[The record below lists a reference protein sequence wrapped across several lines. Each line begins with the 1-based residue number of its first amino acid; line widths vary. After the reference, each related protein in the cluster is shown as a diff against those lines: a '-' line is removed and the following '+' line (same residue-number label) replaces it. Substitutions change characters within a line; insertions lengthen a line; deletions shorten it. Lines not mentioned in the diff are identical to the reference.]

1 MKGEAVKSETKKSE
15 AIKSEAMKHEQ
26 KKGAQKKYLLFR
38 LWRYL
43 SRYYLLLAAGFLLML
58 LSNVLALLG
67 PKLSGKA
74 IDAIGIR
81 AGGVDFER
89 VFYYAGWM
97 ALFYVF
103 SAFFSY
109 LLSLLTIHLTRKVIY
124 QMRKDVFENLA
135 RLPVS
140 FFDRYQTG
148 DIISIITYD
157 IDTVNQSLSNDFL
170 QIMQSVITVL
180 FSLVMMLSIAPVM
193 VLIFVVTI
201 PISALLTRFITS
213 RSRPLFRVRSKKLGE
228 LNGFVEE
235 MLNGQKTTRAY
246 GREEQVIGAF
256 DRKNGE
262 AVDANTK
269 AEYYGTLA
277 GPSVN
282 FMNNTSLALISVVG
296 SLLYLKGGIGIGDIS
311 SFVQY
316 SRKFSGPINETAN
329 ILGELQSAF
338 AAAERVFRLMDELP
352 EKPDEESARIL
363 QEVYGEVAL
372 REVSFGYQPGQE
384 ILKDLNLHAR
394 AGEQIA
400 IVGPTGAGKT
410 TVINLLMRF
419 YDIDHGCILLDGED
433 TYQIK
438 RDSLRGAYTMVL
450 QDAWLFHG
458 TIYENLAYGR
468 ENITMEEVERAA
480 KAAMIYSYIQKL
492 PEGFQTQLTDN
503 GVHISKGQRQ
513 LLTIAR
519 AMLSDA
525 HMLILDEATS
535 NVDTRTEMQIQE
547 AMRSLMAEKTCFVI
561 AHRLSTIRNADQ
573 ILVIR
578 DGRIAEQGNHREL
591 LRKKGVYYQMY
602 HAQFEGTP
610 YGI

>member
-1 MKGEAVKSETKKSE
+1 MKGETVKSG
-15 AIKSEAMKHEQ
+15 AMKHEE
-26 KKGAQKKYLLFR
+26 KKGAKKKYLLFR

-363 QEVYGEVAL
+363 QEVYGEVAFK
-372 REVSFGYQPGQE
+372 EVSFGYQPGQE
-384 ILKDLNLHAR
+384 ILKDFSLHAR

-419 YDIDHGCILLDGED
+419 YDVDRGCILLDGED
-433 TYQIK
+433 TYQIQ

-525 HMLILDEATS
+525 RMLILDEATS

-573 ILVIR
+573 ILVIK
-578 DGRIAEQGNHREL
+578 DGNIAEQGNHTEL

-602 HAQFEGTP
+602 HAQFEGSFT
-610 YGI
+610 

>member
-1 MKGEAVKSETKKSE
+1 MREKRVPR
-15 AIKSEAMKHEQ
+15 
-26 KKGAQKKYLLFR
+26 KYLFLR

-43 SRYYLLLAAGFLLML
+43 SRYYVLIGAGGILML

-81 AGGVDFER
+81 AGGVDFEK
-89 VFYYAGWM
+89 VFYYVGWM
-97 ALFYVF
+97 AVFYVF

-109 LLSLLTIHLTRKVIY
+109 LLSLLTIRLTRKVIY
-124 QMRKDVFENLA
+124 QMRRDVFEKLS

-157 IDTVNQSLSNDFL
+157 IDTVNQSLSNDLL

-193 VLIFVVTI
+193 VLIFVITI
-201 PISALLTRFITS
+201 PISVLLTRFITS
-213 RSRPLFRVRSKKLGE
+213 RSRPLYRIRSKKLGE

-246 GREEQVIGAF
+246 GREEQVIDAF

-262 AVDANTK
+262 AVETNTK

-282 FMNNTSLALISVVG
+282 FMNNTSLALISVFG
-296 SLLYLKGGIGIGDIS
+296 SLLYLRGGIGIGDIS

-329 ILGELQSAF
+329 IIGELQSAF

-363 QEVYGEVAL
+363 QEVYGEVEI
-372 REVSFGYQPGQE
+372 RDVSFGYTAGEQ
-384 ILKDLNLHAR
+384 ILKDFNLHAR
-394 AGEQIA
+394 GGEQIA

-419 YDIDHGCILLDGED
+419 YDVDKGCILLDGED
-433 TYQIK
+433 TYRIT
-438 RDSLRGAYTMVL
+438 RDSLRSAYTMVL

-458 TIYENLAYGR
+458 TIYENLTYGR
-468 ENITMEEVERAA
+468 ENITRKEVEQAA
-480 KAAMIYSYIQKL
+480 FRRGLKPCS
-492 PEGFQTQLTDN
+492 
-503 GVHISKGQRQ
+503 
-513 LLTIAR
+513 
-519 AMLSDA
+519 
-525 HMLILDEATS
+525 ATMES
-535 NVDTRTEMQIQE
+535 I
-547 AMRSLMAEKTCFVI
+547 FP
-561 AHRLSTIRNADQ
+561 
-573 ILVIR
+573 R
-578 DGRIAEQGNHREL
+578 DRDSS
-591 LRKKGVYYQMY
+591 
-602 HAQFEGTP
+602 
-610 YGI
+610 

>member
-1 MKGEAVKSETKKSE
+1 MDDKKQ
-15 AIKSEAMKHEQ
+15 AP
-26 KKGAQKKYLLFR
+26 KKKVPKKYLLVR
-38 LWRYL
+38 LWKYL
-43 SRYYLLLAAGFLLML
+43 SRYYFLITVGLILML
-58 LSNVLALLG
+58 ASNMLALFG

-74 IDAIGIR
+74 IDAIGVR
-81 AGGVDFER
+81 AGGVDFRR
-89 VFYYAGWM
+89 VFYYVGWM
-97 ALFYVF
+97 AALYVL

-109 LLSLLTIHLTRKVIY
+109 LLSLVTIRLTRKVIY
-124 QMRKDVFENLA
+124 RMRRDVFENLS
-135 RLPVS
+135 RLPVA
-140 FFDRYQTG
+140 FFDQYQTG

-170 QIMQSVITVL
+170 QIMQSVVTVL

-201 PISALLTRFITS
+201 PVSILLTKYITS
-213 RSRPLFRVRSKKLGE
+213 HSRPLFRVRSKKLGE

-246 GREEQVIGAF
+246 GREEQVVAAF
-256 DRKNGE
+256 DEKNKE
-262 AVDANTK
+262 AVEANTK

-296 SLLYLKGGIGIGDIS
+296 SLLYLQGRIGIGDIS

-316 SRKFSGPINETAN
+316 SRKFSGPINEAAN
-329 ILGELQSAF
+329 IIGELQSAF

-352 EKPDEESARIL
+352 EKPDDDKARIL
-363 QEVYGEVAL
+363 QEVYGDVIFKD
-372 REVSFGYQPGQE
+372 VCFGYQPERQ
-384 ILKDLNLHAR
+384 ILKDFNLHAR
-394 AGEQIA
+394 AGQQIA

-419 YDIDHGCILLDGED
+419 YDVEKGCFLLDGQD
-433 TYQIK
+433 TYGIK

-468 ENITMEEVERAA
+468 DDVTMEKVEKAA
-480 KAAMIYSYIQKL
+480 KAAMIYPYIEKL
-492 PEGFQTQLTDN
+492 PQGFQTLLSDN

-525 HMLILDEATS
+525 KMLILDEATS

-547 AMRSLMAEKTCFVI
+547 AMRSLMADKTCFVI
-561 AHRLSTIRNADQ
+561 AHRLSTVRHADL
-573 ILVIR
+573 ILVVK
-578 DGRIAEQGNHREL
+578 DGRIVERGNHEEL
-591 LRKKGVYYQMY
+591 LKRRGVYDQMY
-602 HAQFEGTP
+602 RAQFD
-610 YGI
+610 I

>member
-1 MKGEAVKSETKKSE
+1 MREKRVPR
-15 AIKSEAMKHEQ
+15 
-26 KKGAQKKYLLFR
+26 KYLFLR

-43 SRYYLLLAAGFLLML
+43 SRYYVLIGAGGILML
-58 LSNVLALLG
+58 LSNGLALLG

-81 AGGVDFER
+81 AGGVDFEK
-89 VFYYAGWM
+89 VFYYVGWM
-97 ALFYVF
+97 AVFYVF

-109 LLSLLTIHLTRKVIY
+109 LLSLLTIRLTRKVIY
-124 QMRKDVFENLA
+124 QMRRDVFEKLS

-157 IDTVNQSLSNDFL
+157 IDTVNQSLSNDLL

-193 VLIFVVTI
+193 VLIFVITI
-201 PISALLTRFITS
+201 PISVLLTRFITS
-213 RSRPLFRVRSKKLGE
+213 RSRPLYRIRSKKLGE

-246 GREEQVIGAF
+246 GREEQVIDAF

-262 AVDANTK
+262 AAETNTK

-282 FMNNTSLALISVVG
+282 FMNNTSLALISVFG
-296 SLLYLKGGIGIGDIS
+296 SLLYLRGGIGIGDIS

-329 ILGELQSAF
+329 IIGELQSAF

-363 QEVYGEVAL
+363 QEVYGEVEI
-372 REVSFGYQPGQE
+372 RDVSFGYTAGEQ
-384 ILKDLNLHAR
+384 ILKDFNLHAR
-394 AGEQIA
+394 GGEQIA

-419 YDIDHGCILLDGED
+419 YDVDKGCILLDGED
-433 TYQIK
+433 TCRIT
-438 RDSLRGAYTMVL
+438 RDSLRSAYTMVL

-458 TIYENLAYGR
+458 TIYENLTYGR
-468 ENITMEEVERAA
+468 ENITRKEVEQAA
-480 KAAMIYSYIQKL
+480 KAAMIYSYIEKL
-492 PEGFQTQLTDN
+492 PEGFETVLSDN

-535 NVDTRTEMQIQE
+535 NVDTRTEMQIQK
-547 AMRSLMAEKTCFVI
+547 AMRSLMADKTCFVI
-561 AHRLSTIRNADQ
+561 AHRLSTIRNADL
-573 ILVIR
+573 ILVVKG
-578 DGRIAEQGNHREL
+578 GRIAEQGNHREL
-591 LRKKGVYYQMY
+591 LARRGLYYQMY
-602 HAQFEGTP
+602 HAQFEGAEQP
-610 YGI
+610 L

>member
-1 MKGEAVKSETKKSE
+1 MREKRVPR
-15 AIKSEAMKHEQ
+15 
-26 KKGAQKKYLLFR
+26 KYLFLR

-43 SRYYLLLAAGFLLML
+43 SRYYVLIGAGGILML

-81 AGGVDFER
+81 AGGVDFEK
-89 VFYYAGWM
+89 VFYYVGWM
-97 ALFYVF
+97 AVFYVF

-109 LLSLLTIHLTRKVIY
+109 LLSLLTIRLTRKVIY
-124 QMRKDVFENLA
+124 QMRRDVFEKLS

-157 IDTVNQSLSNDFL
+157 IDTVNQSLSNDLL

-193 VLIFVVTI
+193 VLIFVITI
-201 PISALLTRFITS
+201 PISVLLTRFITS
-213 RSRPLFRVRSKKLGE
+213 RSRPLYRIRSKKLGE

-246 GREEQVIGAF
+246 GREEQVIDAF

-262 AVDANTK
+262 AAETNTK

-282 FMNNTSLALISVVG
+282 FMNNTSLALISVFG
-296 SLLYLKGGIGIGDIS
+296 SLLYLRGGIGIGDIS

-329 ILGELQSAF
+329 IIGELQSAF

-363 QEVYGEVAL
+363 QEVYGEVEI
-372 REVSFGYQPGQE
+372 RDVSFGYTAGEQ
-384 ILKDLNLHAR
+384 ILKDFNLHAR
-394 AGEQIA
+394 GGEQIA

-419 YDIDHGCILLDGED
+419 YDVDKGCILLDGED
-433 TYQIK
+433 TYRIT
-438 RDSLRGAYTMVL
+438 RDSLRSAYTMVL

-458 TIYENLAYGR
+458 TIYENLTYGR
-468 ENITMEEVERAA
+468 ENITRKEVEQAA
-480 KAAMIYSYIQKL
+480 KAAMIYSYIEKL
-492 PEGFQTQLTDN
+492 PEGFETVLSDN

-535 NVDTRTEMQIQE
+535 NVDTRTEMQIQK
-547 AMRSLMAEKTCFVI
+547 AMRSLMADKTCFVI
-561 AHRLSTIRNADQ
+561 AHRLSTIRNADL
-573 ILVIR
+573 ILVVK

-591 LRKKGVYYQMY
+591 LARRGLYYQMY
-602 HAQFEGTP
+602 HAQFEGAEQP
-610 YGI
+610 L

>member
-1 MKGEAVKSETKKSE
+1 MREKRVPR
-15 AIKSEAMKHEQ
+15 
-26 KKGAQKKYLLFR
+26 KYLFLR

-43 SRYYLLLAAGFLLML
+43 SRYYVLIGAGGILML

-81 AGGVDFER
+81 AGGVDFEK
-89 VFYYAGWM
+89 VFYYVGWM
-97 ALFYVF
+97 AVFYVF

-109 LLSLLTIHLTRKVIY
+109 LLSLLTIRLTRKVIY
-124 QMRKDVFENLA
+124 QMRRDVFEKLS

-157 IDTVNQSLSNDFL
+157 IDTVNQSLSNDLL

-193 VLIFVVTI
+193 VLIFVITI
-201 PISALLTRFITS
+201 PISVLLTRFIAS
-213 RSRPLFRVRSKKLGE
+213 RSRPLYRIRSKKLGE

-246 GREEQVIGAF
+246 GREEQVIDAF

-262 AVDANTK
+262 AVETNTK

-282 FMNNTSLALISVVG
+282 FMNNTSLALISVFG
-296 SLLYLKGGIGIGDIS
+296 SLLYLRGGIGIGDIS

-329 ILGELQSAF
+329 IIGELQSAF

-363 QEVYGEVAL
+363 QEVYGEVEI
-372 REVSFGYQPGQE
+372 RDVSFGYTAGEQ
-384 ILKDLNLHAR
+384 ILKDFNLHAR
-394 AGEQIA
+394 GGEQIA

-419 YDIDHGCILLDGED
+419 YDVDKGYILLDGED
-433 TYQIK
+433 TYRIT
-438 RDSLRGAYTMVL
+438 RDSLRSAYTMVL

-458 TIYENLAYGR
+458 TIYENLTYGR
-468 ENITMEEVERAA
+468 ENITRKEVEQAA
-480 KAAMIYSYIQKL
+480 KAAMIYSYIEKL
-492 PEGFQTQLTDN
+492 PEGFETVLSDN

-535 NVDTRTEMQIQE
+535 NVDTRTEMQIQK
-547 AMRSLMAEKTCFVI
+547 AMRSLMADKTCFVI
-561 AHRLSTIRNADQ
+561 AHRLSTIRNADL
-573 ILVIR
+573 ILVVK

-591 LRKKGVYYQMY
+591 LARRGLYYQMY
-602 HAQFEGTP
+602 HAQFEGAEQP
-610 YGI
+610 L

>member
-1 MKGEAVKSETKKSE
+1 MKGEAVKSETM
-15 AIKSEAMKHEQ
+15 KSEAMKQEQ
-26 KKGAQKKYLLFR
+26 KKGVHKKYLLFR

-578 DGRIAEQGNHREL
+578 DGRIAEQGNHGEL

>member
-1 MKGEAVKSETKKSE
+1 MREKRVPR
-15 AIKSEAMKHEQ
+15 
-26 KKGAQKKYLLFR
+26 KYLFLR

-43 SRYYLLLAAGFLLML
+43 SRYYVLIGAGGILML

-81 AGGVDFER
+81 AGGVDFEK
-89 VFYYAGWM
+89 VFYYVGWM
-97 ALFYVF
+97 AVFYVF

-109 LLSLLTIHLTRKVIY
+109 LLSLLTIRLTRKVIY
-124 QMRKDVFENLA
+124 QMRRDVFEKLS

-157 IDTVNQSLSNDFL
+157 IDTVNQSLSNDLL

-193 VLIFVVTI
+193 VLIFVITI
-201 PISALLTRFITS
+201 PISVLLNRFITS
-213 RSRPLFRVRSKKLGE
+213 RSRPFYRIRSKKLGE

-246 GREEQVIGAF
+246 GREEQVIDAF

-262 AVDANTK
+262 AVETNTK

-282 FMNNTSLALISVVG
+282 FMNNTSLALISVFG
-296 SLLYLKGGIGIGDIS
+296 SLLYLRGGIGIGDIS

-329 ILGELQSAF
+329 IIGELQSAF

-352 EKPDEESARIL
+352 EKPDVESARIL
-363 QEVYGEVAL
+363 QEVYGEVEI
-372 REVSFGYQPGQE
+372 RDVSFGYTAGEQ
-384 ILKDLNLHAR
+384 ILKDFNLHAR
-394 AGEQIA
+394 GGEQIA

-419 YDIDHGCILLDGED
+419 YDVDKGCILLDGED
-433 TYQIK
+433 TYRIT
-438 RDSLRGAYTMVL
+438 RDSLRSAYTMVL

-458 TIYENLAYGR
+458 TIYENLTYGR
-468 ENITMEEVERAA
+468 ENITRKEVEQAA
-480 KAAMIYSYIQKL
+480 KAAMIYSYIEKL
-492 PEGFQTQLTDN
+492 PEGFETVLSDN

-535 NVDTRTEMQIQE
+535 NVDTRTEMQIQK
-547 AMRSLMAEKTCFVI
+547 AMRSLMADKTCFVI
-561 AHRLSTIRNADQ
+561 AHRLSTIRNADL
-573 ILVIR
+573 ILVVK

-591 LRKKGVYYQMY
+591 LARRGLYYQMY
-602 HAQFEGTP
+602 HAQFEGAEQP
-610 YGI
+610 L

>member
-1 MKGEAVKSETKKSE
+1 MDEKKK
-15 AIKSEAMKHEQ
+15 APR
-26 KKGAQKKYLLFR
+26 KYLLFR

-43 SRYYLLLAAGFLLML
+43 GRYYFLIAAGLVLML
-58 LSNVLALLG
+58 LSNVLALFG

-81 AGGVDFER
+81 AGGVDFEK
-89 VFYYAGWM
+89 VFYYVGWM
-97 ALFYVF
+97 VVLYVL

-124 QMRKDVFENLA
+124 RMRRDVFENLS
-135 RLPVS
+135 RLPVA
-140 FFDRYQTG
+140 FFDQYQTG

-157 IDTVNQSLSNDFL
+157 IDTVNQSLSNDFF
-170 QIMQSVITVL
+170 QIMQSVVTVL

-201 PISALLTRFITS
+201 PVSILLTKFITS

-246 GREEQVIGAF
+246 GREEQVVGAF
-256 DRKNGE
+256 DEKNKE

-282 FMNNTSLALISVVG
+282 FMNNTSLALISVAG
-296 SLLYLKGGIGIGDIS
+296 SLLYLQGGIGIGDIS

-316 SRKFSGPINETAN
+316 SRKFSGPINEAAN
-329 ILGELQSAF
+329 IIGELQSAF
-338 AAAERVFRLMDELP
+338 AAAERVFRLMDEMP
-352 EKPDEESARIL
+352 EKSDDEKAHIL
-363 QEVYGEVAL
+363 KEVYGEVL
-372 REVSFGYQPGQE
+372 LKDVSFGYQPDQP
-384 ILKDLNLHAR
+384 ILKEFNLHAK
-394 AGEQIA
+394 AGRQIA

-419 YDIDHGCILLDGED
+419 YDIDKGCILLDGQD
-433 TYQIK
+433 TYQIQ

-458 TIYENLAYGR
+458 TIYENLSYGR
-468 ENITMEEVERAA
+468 ENLTMEEVEQAA
-480 KAAMIYSYIQKL
+480 KAAMIYSYIEKL
-492 PEGFQTQLTDN
+492 PEGFRTQLSDN

-525 HMLILDEATS
+525 RMLILDEATS
-535 NVDTRTEMQIQE
+535 NVDTRTEMKIQK
-547 AMRSLMAEKTCFVI
+547 AMRSLMADKTCFVI
-561 AHRLSTIRNADQ
+561 AHRLSTIRHADL
-573 ILVIR
+573 ILVVQ
-578 DGRIAEQGNHREL
+578 DGRIAEQGSHEEL
-591 LRKKGVYYQMY
+591 MEKRGMYYQMY
-602 HAQFEGTP
+602 DAQFEGAL
-610 YGI
+610 

>member
-1 MKGEAVKSETKKSE
+1 MDEKKK
-15 AIKSEAMKHEQ
+15 APR
-26 KKGAQKKYLLFR
+26 KYLLFR

-43 SRYYLLLAAGFLLML
+43 GRYYFLIAAGLVLML
-58 LSNVLALLG
+58 LSNVLALFG

-81 AGGVDFER
+81 AGGVDFEK
-89 VFYYAGWM
+89 VFYYVGWM
-97 ALFYVF
+97 VVLYVL

-124 QMRKDVFENLA
+124 RMRRDVFENLS
-135 RLPVS
+135 RLPVA
-140 FFDRYQTG
+140 FFDQYQTG

-170 QIMQSVITVL
+170 QIMQSVVTVL
-180 FSLVMMLSIAPVM
+180 FSLVMMVSIAPVM

-201 PISALLTRFITS
+201 PVSILLTKFITS

-246 GREEQVIGAF
+246 GREEQVVGAF
-256 DRKNGE
+256 DEKNKE

-296 SLLYLKGGIGIGDIS
+296 SLLYLQGGIGIGDIS

-316 SRKFSGPINETAN
+316 SRKFSGPINEAAN
-329 ILGELQSAF
+329 IIGELQSAF
-338 AAAERVFRLMDELP
+338 AAAERVFRLMDEMP
-352 EKPDEESARIL
+352 EKTDDEKAHIL
-363 QEVYGEVAL
+363 KEVYGEVL
-372 REVSFGYQPGQE
+372 LKDVSFGYQPDQP
-384 ILKDLNLHAR
+384 ILKEFNLHAK
-394 AGEQIA
+394 AGRQIA

-419 YDIDHGCILLDGED
+419 YDIDKGCILLDGQD
-433 TYQIK
+433 TYQIQ

-458 TIYENLAYGR
+458 TIYENLSYGR
-468 ENITMEEVERAA
+468 ENLTMEEVEQAA
-480 KAAMIYSYIQKL
+480 KAAMIYSYIEKL
-492 PEGFQTQLTDN
+492 PEGFRTQLSDN

-525 HMLILDEATS
+525 RMLILDEATS
-535 NVDTRTEMQIQE
+535 NVDTRTEMKIQK
-547 AMRSLMAEKTCFVI
+547 AMRSLMADKTCFVI
-561 AHRLSTIRNADQ
+561 AHRLSTIRHADL
-573 ILVIR
+573 ILVVQ
-578 DGRIAEQGNHREL
+578 DGRIAEQGSHEEL
-591 LRKKGVYYQMY
+591 MEKRGMYYQMY
-602 HAQFEGTP
+602 DAQFEGAL
-610 YGI
+610 

>member
-1 MKGEAVKSETKKSE
+1 MKDEAVKSETM
-15 AIKSEAMKHEQ
+15 KSEAMKQEQ
-26 KKGAQKKYLLFR
+26 KKGVHKKYLLFR

-67 PKLSGKA
+67 PRLSGKA

-372 REVSFGYQPGQE
+372 KEVSFGYQPGQE

-419 YDIDHGCILLDGED
+419 YDVDRGCILLDGED
-433 TYQIK
+433 TYQIQ

-578 DGRIAEQGNHREL
+578 DGRIAEQGNHGEL

>member
-1 MKGEAVKSETKKSE
+1 MREKGVPR
-15 AIKSEAMKHEQ
+15 
-26 KKGAQKKYLLFR
+26 KYLFLR

-43 SRYYLLLAAGFLLML
+43 SRYYVLIGAGGILML

-81 AGGVDFER
+81 AGGVDFEK
-89 VFYYAGWM
+89 VFYYVGWM
-97 ALFYVF
+97 AVFYVF

-109 LLSLLTIHLTRKVIY
+109 LLSLLTIRLTRKVIY
-124 QMRKDVFENLA
+124 QMRRDVFEKLS

-157 IDTVNQSLSNDFL
+157 IDTVNQSLSNDLL

-193 VLIFVVTI
+193 VLIFVITI
-201 PISALLTRFITS
+201 PISVLLTRFITS
-213 RSRPLFRVRSKKLGE
+213 RSRPLYRIRSKKLGE

-246 GREEQVIGAF
+246 GREEQVIDAF

-262 AVDANTK
+262 AVETNTK

-282 FMNNTSLALISVVG
+282 FMNNTSLALISVFG
-296 SLLYLKGGIGIGDIS
+296 SLLYLRGGIGIGDIS

-329 ILGELQSAF
+329 IIGELQSAF

-363 QEVYGEVAL
+363 QEVYGEVEI
-372 REVSFGYQPGQE
+372 RDVSFGYTAGEQ
-384 ILKDLNLHAR
+384 ILKDFNLHAR
-394 AGEQIA
+394 GGEQIA

-419 YDIDHGCILLDGED
+419 YDVDKGCILLDGED
-433 TYQIK
+433 TYRIT
-438 RDSLRGAYTMVL
+438 RDSLRSAYTMVL

-458 TIYENLAYGR
+458 TIYENLTYGR
-468 ENITMEEVERAA
+468 ENITRKEVEQAA
-480 KAAMIYSYIQKL
+480 KAAMIYSYIEKL
-492 PEGFQTQLTDN
+492 PEGFETVLSDN

-535 NVDTRTEMQIQE
+535 NVDTRTEMQIQK
-547 AMRSLMAEKTCFVI
+547 AMRSLMADKTCFVI
-561 AHRLSTIRNADQ
+561 AHRLSTIRNADL
-573 ILVIR
+573 ILVVK

-591 LRKKGVYYQMY
+591 LARRGLYYQMY
-602 HAQFEGTP
+602 HAQFEGAEQP
-610 YGI
+610 L

>member
-1 MKGEAVKSETKKSE
+1 MKGEA
-15 AIKSEAMKHEQ
+15 MKREQ
-26 KKGAQKKYLLFR
+26 NKGAQKKYLLFR

-109 LLSLLTIHLTRKVIY
+109 LLSLLAIHLTRKVIY

-256 DRKNGE
+256 DQKNGE

-352 EKPDEESARIL
+352 EKPDEERARIL

-372 REVSFGYQPGQE
+372 KEVSFGYQTGQE
-384 ILKDLNLHAR
+384 ILKDFNLHAR
-394 AGEQIA
+394 PGEQIA

-419 YDIDHGCILLDGED
+419 YDVDRGCILLDGED

-525 HMLILDEATS
+525 RMLILDEATS

-578 DGRIAEQGNHREL
+578 DGNIAEQGNHREL

-602 HAQFEGTP
+602 HAQFEGSFT
-610 YGI
+610 

>member
-1 MKGEAVKSETKKSE
+1 MREKRVPR
-15 AIKSEAMKHEQ
+15 
-26 KKGAQKKYLLFR
+26 KYLFLR

-43 SRYYLLLAAGFLLML
+43 SRYYVLIGAGGILML

-81 AGGVDFER
+81 AGGVDFEK
-89 VFYYAGWM
+89 VFYYVGWM
-97 ALFYVF
+97 AVFYVF

-109 LLSLLTIHLTRKVIY
+109 LLSLLTIRLTRKVIY
-124 QMRKDVFENLA
+124 QMRRDVFEKLS

-157 IDTVNQSLSNDFL
+157 IDTVNQSLSNDLL

-193 VLIFVVTI
+193 VLIFVITI
-201 PISALLTRFITS
+201 PISVLLTRFITS
-213 RSRPLFRVRSKKLGE
+213 RSRPLYRIRSKKLGE

-246 GREEQVIGAF
+246 GREEQVIDAF

-262 AVDANTK
+262 AVETNTK

-282 FMNNTSLALISVVG
+282 FMNNTSLALISVFG
-296 SLLYLKGGIGIGDIS
+296 SLLYLRGGIGIGDIS

-329 ILGELQSAF
+329 IIGELQSAF

-363 QEVYGEVAL
+363 QEVYGEVEI
-372 REVSFGYQPGQE
+372 RDVSFGYTAGEQ
-384 ILKDLNLHAR
+384 ILKDFNLHAR
-394 AGEQIA
+394 GGEQIA
-400 IVGPTGAGKT
+400 IMGPTGAGKT

-419 YDIDHGCILLDGED
+419 YDVDKGCILLDGED
-433 TYQIK
+433 TYRIT
-438 RDSLRGAYTMVL
+438 RDSLRSAYTMVL

-458 TIYENLAYGR
+458 TIYENLTYGR
-468 ENITMEEVERAA
+468 ENITRKEVEQAA
-480 KAAMIYSYIQKL
+480 KAAMIYSYIEKL
-492 PEGFQTQLTDN
+492 PEGFETVLSDN

-535 NVDTRTEMQIQE
+535 NVDTRTEMQIQK
-547 AMRSLMAEKTCFVI
+547 AMRSLMADKTCFVI
-561 AHRLSTIRNADQ
+561 AHRLSTIRNADL
-573 ILVIR
+573 ILVVK

-591 LRKKGVYYQMY
+591 LARRGLYYQMY
-602 HAQFEGTP
+602 HAQFEGAEQP
-610 YGI
+610 L

>member
-1 MKGEAVKSETKKSE
+1 MTREMDEKKK
-15 AIKSEAMKHEQ
+15 APR
-26 KKGAQKKYLLFR
+26 KYLLFR

-43 SRYYLLLAAGFLLML
+43 DRYYFLIAAGLVLML
-58 LSNVLALLG
+58 LSNVLALFG

-81 AGGVDFER
+81 AGGVDFEK
-89 VFYYAGWM
+89 VFYYVGWM
-97 ALFYVF
+97 VVLYVL

-124 QMRKDVFENLA
+124 RMRRDVFENLS
-135 RLPVS
+135 RLPVA
-140 FFDRYQTG
+140 FFDQYQTG

-170 QIMQSVITVL
+170 QIMQSVVTVL

-201 PISALLTRFITS
+201 PVSILLTKFITS

-246 GREEQVIGAF
+246 GREEQVVGAF
-256 DRKNGE
+256 DEKNKE

-282 FMNNTSLALISVVG
+282 FMNNTSLALISVAG
-296 SLLYLKGGIGIGDIS
+296 SLLYLQGGIGIGDIS

-316 SRKFSGPINETAN
+316 SRKFSGPINEAAN
-329 ILGELQSAF
+329 IIGELQSAF
-338 AAAERVFRLMDELP
+338 AAAERVFRLMDEPP
-352 EKPDEESARIL
+352 EKPDDKKAHIL
-363 QEVYGEVAL
+363 KEVYGEVL
-372 REVSFGYQPGQE
+372 FKDVSFGYQPEQP
-384 ILKDLNLHAR
+384 ILKEFNLHAK
-394 AGEQIA
+394 AGQQIA

-419 YDIDHGCILLDGED
+419 YDIDKGCILLDGQD
-433 TYQIK
+433 TYQIQ

-458 TIYENLAYGR
+458 TIYENLSYGR
-468 ENITMEEVERAA
+468 ENLTMEEVEQAA
-480 KAAMIYSYIQKL
+480 KAAMIYSYIEKL
-492 PEGFQTQLTDN
+492 PDGFQTQLSDN

-525 HMLILDEATS
+525 RMLILDEATS
-535 NVDTRTEMQIQE
+535 NVDTRTEMKIQK
-547 AMRSLMAEKTCFVI
+547 AMRSLMADKTCFVI
-561 AHRLSTIRNADQ
+561 AHRLSTIRHADL
-573 ILVIR
+573 ILVVQ
-578 DGRIAEQGNHREL
+578 DGRIAEQGSHEEL
-591 LRKKGVYYQMY
+591 MEKSGMYYQMY
-602 HAQFEGTP
+602 DAQFEGAL
-610 YGI
+610 